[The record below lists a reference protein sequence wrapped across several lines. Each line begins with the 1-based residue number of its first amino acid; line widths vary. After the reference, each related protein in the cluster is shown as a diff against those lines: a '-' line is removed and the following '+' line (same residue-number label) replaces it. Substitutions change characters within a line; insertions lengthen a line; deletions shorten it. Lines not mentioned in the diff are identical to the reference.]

1 MRCLDIH
8 YRASGDGFDTWGDVV
23 LFGGMQGP
31 APAYVGAV
39 SGYSAMFPRWGGGAP
54 ASPVSAVTG
63 SELSLPALRT
73 SFCLRQLAHR
83 PQSYHLIHGIQQR
96 TTPKTCSMRGRQFS
110 CLSHFPLGMELLA
123 SKAWG
128 SDGS

>member
-39 SGYSAMFPRWGGGAP
+39 SG
-54 ASPVSAVTG
+54 
-63 SELSLPALRT
+63 
-73 SFCLRQLAHR
+73 
-83 PQSYHLIHGIQQR
+83 
-96 TTPKTCSMRGRQFS
+96 
-110 CLSHFPLGMELLA
+110 
-123 SKAWG
+123 
-128 SDGS
+128 